1 MYEVKYLDDVIQD
14 IREAKKWYKEKQP
27 GLEKRFSGYIEDTIQ
42 KIAEMPTAFSIRYKN
57 VRIAHPKIFPY
68 NIHFYIEESSQ
79 TIVI

>member
-27 GLEKRFSGYIEDTIQ
+27 GLEKRFSGCIEDTIQ

-57 VRIAHPKIFPY
+57 VRIAILKYFLTIFIFKLKNLHKP
-68 NIHFYIEESSQ
+68 S
-79 TIVI
+79 